1 MDLGQVSE
9 LEFVFSSVGGARNN
23 TYLIGLLGGVNK
35 YIKVFRMCLAQ
46 SQCSPFL
53 LASFM
58 GPPQKKRYCFM
69 MIYSLINKH

>member
-9 LEFVFSSVGGARNN
+9 LEFVLSFVSGARNN

-35 YIKVFRMCLAQ
+35 YIKALRMCLAQ
-46 SQCSPFL
+46 RQCSSFL

-58 GPPQKKRYCFM
+58 VPPPKDTV
-69 MIYSLINKH
+69 L